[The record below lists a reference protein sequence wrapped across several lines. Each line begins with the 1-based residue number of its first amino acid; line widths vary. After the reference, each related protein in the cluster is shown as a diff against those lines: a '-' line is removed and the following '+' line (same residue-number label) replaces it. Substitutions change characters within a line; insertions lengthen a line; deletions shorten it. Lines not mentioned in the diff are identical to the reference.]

1 MAGSLKNIGLTSLD
15 DLFKT
20 DEQRQADAQERVQI
34 VPADQVF
41 PYARQPYSI
50 DRPTQDLAQLMD
62 SIERV
67 GIAEPLIVRPRDGGG
82 YEIIAGHRRDYCA
95 KTIGL
100 ETRPVIVREYSD
112 EDADILVVDYWKAH
126 HDQQEAQRGP
136 KERGSVQY
144 ATDQVETTGRR
155 SALAAA
161 DGGRRAIR
169 QIKKRHD
176 RGEPV
181 GRKKTATEPKKNNP
195 SADGAYQSSPY
206 DSYYPSVRR
215 DGTRQAAEQR
225 RVELGRQKA
234 VEDHFESVAEPEI
247 QSSFE
252 VPRARMS
259 QYDAPQSTPLEQ
271 GRKKAVRDAVKKRQ
285 AAQRILDGHGAAS
298 RVEQAA
304 VTPAKVSRP
313 QIKTRQSCL
322 GATAH
327 RQRTVKNAV
336 MGKSA
341 EPIKGASA
349 KATQKAR
356 QAVQRRLQRKMVMQ
370 SAGSTQRGVRQL
382 EQWAAAA
389 AKAIV
394 HTVKAA
400 VSRLFAAGG
409 GVVVLILLLLLIM
422 VGAIAASPFGILVS
436 NESSTPD
443 AVPISAAIAQVNYDF
458 NAQLEA
464 LQGADTYDDVTIAG
478 EMADWV
484 DVLAIFAVKT
494 AGSNDVD
501 ATDVVTMDADRVNRL
516 KAVFSD
522 MNTITS
528 TVETIHHTDSDPDD
542 DTDDSWTEKILHITI
557 TGKTAAEME
566 TEYGFTAQQMT
577 AVDELLAQRDMLEE
591 LIGSLTAISAGAA
604 DILRNLPEDLA
615 PERREVIKTACSLV
629 GKVNYFWGG
638 KSLVMGWDSRW
649 GAVQKV
655 TADGST
661 STGTYRPYGLDCSG
675 FVDWVFY
682 NATDGSYVIG
692 HGGGAASQHTYCTA
706 ISWADALPGDLV
718 FYPDDTH
725 VGIIAGWD
733 ESGNVRIVHCASG
746 YNNVVIT
753 GKEGFVSVGR
763 PRYFAE

>member
-1 MAGSLKNIGLTSLD
+1 MADIKTRPAMDKPKTLNRDFVPKEAGSI
-15 DLFKT
+15 
-20 DEQRQADAQERVQI
+20 
-34 VPADQVF
+34 
-41 PYARQPYSI
+41 
-50 DRPTQDLAQLMD
+50 
-62 SIERV
+62 
-67 GIAEPLIVRPRDGGG
+67 
-82 YEIIAGHRRDYCA
+82 
-95 KTIGL
+95 
-100 ETRPVIVREYSD
+100 
-112 EDADILVVDYWKAH
+112 WKAH

-161 DGGRRAIR
+161 DGGHRAIR

-176 RGEPV
+176 RAEPV
-181 GRKKTATEPKKNNP
+181 GQGKTATEPKKNNP

-206 DSYYPSVRR
+206 DRRYPGARR
-215 DGTRQAAEQR
+215 DGTRQTAEQH
-225 RVELGRQKA
+225 RVELGRKKA
-234 VEDHFESVAEPEI
+234 VEDHFESVDAPEI
-247 QSSFE
+247 HSNFE

-259 QYDAPQSTPLEQ
+259 QYDVPASPQSTPLEQ
-271 GRKKAVRDAVKKRQ
+271 GRKKAVRDAVKRRQ
-285 AAQRILDGHGAAS
+285 ATQHILDGHRAAS
-298 RVEQAA
+298 RVDQAA
-304 VTPAKVSRP
+304 VTPGKIDRP
-313 QIKTRQSCL
+313 QIKTRQSRP
-322 GATAH
+322 GAAAH
-327 RQRTVKNAV
+327 KQRTIKTAIG
-336 MGKSA
+336 GKDA
-341 EPIKGASA
+341 EPIKEATA
-349 KATQKAR
+349 KVTQKAR

-382 EQWAAAA
+382 GQWAAAA

-400 VSRLFAAGG
+400 VSGLFAAGG

-422 VGAIAASPFGILVS
+422 VGAIAASPFGILFS

-443 AVPISAAIAQVNYDF
+443 AVPISAAIAQVNYAF

-464 LQGADTYDDVTIAG
+464 LQVADTYDDVTIAG

-484 DVLAIFAVKT
+484 DVLVIFAVKT

-528 TVETIHHTDSDPDD
+528 TVETIYHADSDPND

-566 TEYGFTAQQMT
+566 TAYSFTAQQSD
-577 AVDELLAQRDMLEE
+577 AVDELLEQRDMLEE
-591 LIGSLTAISAGAA
+591 LIGNLSAIGADAA
-604 DILRNLPEDLA
+604 DILRNLPADLA
-615 PERREVIKTACSLV
+615 PERRAVMKAACSLI

-655 TADGST
+655 AADGSS

-682 NATDGSYVIG
+682 NSTEGNYIIG

-725 VGIIAGWD
+725 VGIVAGWD
-733 ESGNVRIVHCASG
+733 ENGNILIVHCASS

-753 GKEGFVSVGR
+753 GIEGFTSIAR
-763 PRYFAE
+763 PQYYAQ

>member
-1 MAGSLKNIGLTSLD
+1 MADIK
-15 DLFKT
+15 
-20 DEQRQADAQERVQI
+20 
-34 VPADQVF
+34 
-41 PYARQPYSI
+41 
-50 DRPTQDLAQLMD
+50 
-62 SIERV
+62 
-67 GIAEPLIVRPRDGGG
+67 
-82 YEIIAGHRRDYCA
+82 
-95 KTIGL
+95 
-100 ETRPVIVREYSD
+100 TRPAMDKPKTLNRDFVPKEAGNI
-112 EDADILVVDYWKAH
+112 WKQH

-155 SALAAA
+155 SALVAV

-169 QIKKRHD
+169 QIKKHHD
-176 RGEPV
+176 RAELV
-181 GRKKTATEPKKNNP
+181 EQEKTATEPKKNDP

-206 DSYYPSVRR
+206 DSRYPSARR
-215 DGTRQAAEQR
+215 DGIRQTAEQHH
-225 RVELGRQKA
+225 VELGMEKT
-234 VEDHFESVAEPEI
+234 VEDHFGSASVAESHI
-247 QSSFE
+247 SFE
-252 VPRARMS
+252 VPHLRTGRS
-259 QYDAPQSTPLEQ
+259 DVHPPHSPQSAPLEQ
-271 GRKKAVRDAVKKRQ
+271 GRKKAVRDAVKKHQ
-285 AAQRILDGHGAAS
+285 AAQRVLDGHGAALS
-298 RVEQAA
+298 VEQAV
-304 VTPAKVSRP
+304 VTPGKVDRP
-313 QIKTRQSCL
+313 QIKTRQSRP
-322 GATAH
+322 GVAAH
-327 RQRTVKNAV
+327 RQRTIKTA
-336 MGKSA
+336 MSEKGA
-341 EPIKGASA
+341 EPIRGAAA

-356 QAVQRRLQRKMVMQ
+356 QAVQRRLQRKMIVQ
-370 SAGSTQRGVRQL
+370 SVGSTQRGVRQL
-382 EQWAAAA
+382 GQWAAAA

-400 VSRLFAAGG
+400 VSGLFAAGG

-422 VGAIAASPFGILVS
+422 VDAIAASPFGILFS
-436 NESSTPD
+436 NESSTQD

-464 LQGADTYDDVTIAG
+464 LQGADTYDGVTIAG

-501 ATDVVTMDADRVNRL
+501 ATDVVTMDVDRVTRL
-516 KAVFSD
+516 KAVFSY
-522 MNTITS
+522 MNIITS
-528 TVETIHHTDSDPDD
+528 TVETIHHADSDPDD

-566 TEYGFTAQQMT
+566 TAYSFTAQQSDT
-577 AVDELLAQRDMLEE
+577 VDELLEQRDMLEE
-591 LIGSLTAISAGAA
+591 LIGNLTAISADAA
-604 DILRNLPEDLA
+604 DIIKNLPAELA
-615 PERREVIKTACSLV
+615 PERRAVIKTACSLV

-638 KSLVMGWDSRW
+638 KSLVMGWDNRW
-649 GAVQKV
+649 GTVQKV

-661 STGTYRPYGLDCSG
+661 STGSYRPYGLDCSG

-682 NATDGSYVIG
+682 NAADGGYIIG
-692 HGGGAASQHTYCTA
+692 HGGGAASQHSYCTA

-733 ESGNVRIVHCASG
+733 ENGNILIVHCASG

-753 GKEGFVSVGR
+753 RKEGFVSVGR

>member
-1 MAGSLKNIGLTSLD
+1 MADIKTRPAMDKPKTLNRDFVPKEAGSI
-15 DLFKT
+15 
-20 DEQRQADAQERVQI
+20 
-34 VPADQVF
+34 
-41 PYARQPYSI
+41 
-50 DRPTQDLAQLMD
+50 
-62 SIERV
+62 
-67 GIAEPLIVRPRDGGG
+67 
-82 YEIIAGHRRDYCA
+82 
-95 KTIGL
+95 
-100 ETRPVIVREYSD
+100 
-112 EDADILVVDYWKAH
+112 WKAH

-155 SALAAA
+155 SAFAAA

-176 RGEPV
+176 RAEPV
-181 GRKKTATEPKKNNP
+181 GQEKTATEPKKNNP
-195 SADGAYQSSPY
+195 SAEGAYQSSPY
-206 DSYYPSVRR
+206 DRRYPSARR
-215 DGTRQAAEQR
+215 DGTRQTAEQH
-225 RVELGRQKA
+225 RVELGMEKA

-247 QSSFE
+247 HSSFE

-259 QYDAPQSTPLEQ
+259 QYDVPASPQSAPLEQ
-271 GRKKAVRDAVKKRQ
+271 GRKKAVRDVVKKRQ
-285 AAQRILDGHGAAS
+285 TARQVWDGHGVAS
-298 RVEQAA
+298 RVEQTA
-304 VTPAKVSRP
+304 VAPAKFDRP
-313 QIKTRQSCL
+313 QIKTRQSHP
-322 GATAH
+322 GAAAH

-370 SAGSTQRGVRQL
+370 SADSTQRGVRQL
-382 EQWAAAA
+382 GQWAAAA

-394 HTVKAA
+394 HTVKTA
-400 VSRLFAAGG
+400 VSGFFAAGG

-422 VGAIAASPFGILVS
+422 VGAIAASPFGILFS
-436 NESSTPD
+436 NENSTTD
-443 AVPISAAIAQVNYDF
+443 TVPISAAIAQVNYDF

-522 MNTITS
+522 MNIITS
-528 TVETIHHTDSDPDD
+528 TVETIHHVDSDPDD

-557 TGKTAAEME
+557 TGKSAAEMV
-566 TEYGFTAQQMT
+566 TAYGFTAQQMT
-577 AVDELLAQRDMLEE
+577 AVDDLLEQRDILEE
-591 LIGSLTAISAGAA
+591 LIGNLTAVSADAA
-604 DILRNLPEDLA
+604 DIFRNLPEDLA
-615 PERREVIKTACSLV
+615 PERRAVIKTACSLV

-649 GAVQKV
+649 GTVQKV
-655 TADGST
+655 TADGSP

-682 NATDGSYVIG
+682 NATEGNYIIG

-706 ISWADALPGDLV
+706 ISWADALPGDLA

-725 VGIIAGWD
+725 VGIVAGWD
-733 ESGNVRIVHCASG
+733 ENGNILIVHCASG

-763 PRYFAE
+763 PRYFA

>member
-1 MAGSLKNIGLTSLD
+1 MADIKTRPAMDKPKTLNRDFVPKEAGSI
-15 DLFKT
+15 
-20 DEQRQADAQERVQI
+20 
-34 VPADQVF
+34 
-41 PYARQPYSI
+41 
-50 DRPTQDLAQLMD
+50 
-62 SIERV
+62 
-67 GIAEPLIVRPRDGGG
+67 
-82 YEIIAGHRRDYCA
+82 
-95 KTIGL
+95 
-100 ETRPVIVREYSD
+100 
-112 EDADILVVDYWKAH
+112 WKAH

-144 ATDQVETTGRR
+144 ATDQVEMTGRR

-161 DGGRRAIR
+161 DEGRRAIR

-181 GRKKTATEPKKNNP
+181 GQEKTATEPKKNNP

-206 DSYYPSVRR
+206 DRHYPSARR
-215 DGTRQAAEQR
+215 DGTRQTSEQH
-225 RVELGRQKA
+225 RVELGTKKA
-234 VEDHFESVAEPEI
+234 VEDHFGSVAEPEI
-247 QSSFE
+247 HSSFE
-252 VPRARMS
+252 VPRPRTGRFDVHPAHS
-259 QYDAPQSTPLEQ
+259 PQSAPLEQ

-285 AAQRILDGHGAAS
+285 AAQQVWDGHGAAS
-298 RVEQAA
+298 RVDQAA
-304 VTPAKVSRP
+304 VTPGKIDRP
-313 QIKTRQSCL
+313 HIKTRQSHP
-322 GATAH
+322 GAAAH
-327 RQRTVKNAV
+327 RQRTVKTTV
-336 MGKSA
+336 RGKIE
-341 EPIKGASA
+341 EPIKGAAA

-356 QAVQRRLQRKMVMQ
+356 QAVQRRWQRKMVMQ

-382 EQWAAAA
+382 AQWAAAA

-394 HTVKAA
+394 QTAKAA
-400 VSRLFAAGG
+400 VSGLFAAGG

-422 VGAIAASPFGILVS
+422 VGAIAASPFGILFS

-443 AVPISAAIAQVNYDF
+443 TVPLSAAIAQVNYDF
-458 NAQLEA
+458 NSQLEA

-484 DVLAIFAVKT
+484 EVLAIFAVKT

-522 MNTITS
+522 MNIITS
-528 TVETIHHTDSDPDD
+528 TVETIHHADSDPDD
-542 DTDDSWTEKILHITI
+542 DTDDSWTEKILHIMI
-557 TGKTAAEME
+557 TEKTAAEME

-591 LIGSLTAISAGAA
+591 LIGNLTAISAEAA
-604 DILRNLPEDLA
+604 DILRSLAAELA

-638 KSLVMGWDSRW
+638 KALVMGWDSRW
-649 GAVQKV
+649 GTVQRV

-682 NATDGSYVIG
+682 NATEGNYIIG
-692 HGGGAASQHTYCTA
+692 HGGGAASQHSYCTA

-725 VGIIAGWD
+725 VGIVAGWD
-733 ESGNVRIVHCASG
+733 ENGNILIVHCASG

-753 GKEGFVSVGR
+753 GKEGFASIGS
-763 PRYFAE
+763 PLFFAE

>member
-1 MAGSLKNIGLTSLD
+1 MTDIKTRHAMDKPKIINRDFVPKEAGSI
-15 DLFKT
+15 
-20 DEQRQADAQERVQI
+20 
-34 VPADQVF
+34 
-41 PYARQPYSI
+41 
-50 DRPTQDLAQLMD
+50 
-62 SIERV
+62 
-67 GIAEPLIVRPRDGGG
+67 
-82 YEIIAGHRRDYCA
+82 
-95 KTIGL
+95 
-100 ETRPVIVREYSD
+100 
-112 EDADILVVDYWKAH
+112 WKAH

-144 ATDQVETTGRR
+144 ATDKVETTGRR
-155 SALAAA
+155 SALAAV

-169 QIKKRHD
+169 QIKKHHD

-181 GRKKTATEPKKNNP
+181 GQEKTATEPKKDNA

-206 DSYYPSVRR
+206 DRRYPSARR
-215 DGTRQAAEQR
+215 DGTRQTAEQH
-225 RVELGRQKA
+225 RVELGMEKA

-247 QSSFE
+247 HSSFE

-259 QYDAPQSTPLEQ
+259 QYDVPASTQSAPLEQ

-285 AAQRILDGHGAAS
+285 AAHRVLDGHGAAS
-298 RVEQAA
+298 RVEQAV
-304 VTPAKVSRP
+304 VTPAKVDRP
-313 QIKTRQSCL
+313 QIKTRQSRP
-322 GATAH
+322 GAAAH
-327 RQRTVKNAV
+327 RQRTVKTIV
-336 MGKSA
+336 SEKGA
-341 EPIKGASA
+341 EPIRGTAA
-349 KATQKAR
+349 KTTQKAR

-382 EQWAAAA
+382 GQWAAAA

-394 HTVKAA
+394 QTTKATV
-400 VSRLFAAGG
+400 SGLFAAGG

-422 VGAIAASPFGILVS
+422 VGAIAASPFGILFS
-436 NESSTPD
+436 NESRTPD

-464 LQGADTYDDVTIAG
+464 LQGADTYNDVTIAG
-478 EMADWV
+478 EMADWM

-501 ATDVVTMDADRVNRL
+501 ATDVVTMDADRVKRL

-522 MNTITS
+522 MNIITS
-528 TVETIHHTDSDPDD
+528 TVETIHHADSDPDD

-557 TGKTAAEME
+557 TGKTAAEMV

-591 LIGSLTAISAGAA
+591 LIGNLTAVSADAA
-604 DILRNLPEDLA
+604 DILRSLPVDLS

-649 GAVQKV
+649 GMVQKV

-682 NATDGSYVIG
+682 NATDGGYIIG

-725 VGIIAGWD
+725 VGIVAGWD
-733 ESGNVRIVHCASG
+733 ENGDILIVHCASS

-753 GKEGFVSVGR
+753 GKEGFASIAR
-763 PRYFAE
+763 PLYFTE

>member
-1 MAGSLKNIGLTSLD
+1 MADIKTRPAMDKPKTLNRDFVPKEAGSI
-15 DLFKT
+15 
-20 DEQRQADAQERVQI
+20 
-34 VPADQVF
+34 
-41 PYARQPYSI
+41 
-50 DRPTQDLAQLMD
+50 
-62 SIERV
+62 
-67 GIAEPLIVRPRDGGG
+67 
-82 YEIIAGHRRDYCA
+82 
-95 KTIGL
+95 
-100 ETRPVIVREYSD
+100 
-112 EDADILVVDYWKAH
+112 WKQH

-181 GRKKTATEPKKNNP
+181 GQEKTATEPKKNNP

-206 DSYYPSVRR
+206 DSRYPSARR
-215 DGTRQAAEQR
+215 DGTRQTAEQHHA
-225 RVELGRQKA
+225 ELGVEKA
-234 VEDHFESVAEPEI
+234 VEDHFESVAEPGI
-247 QSSFE
+247 LSSFE
-252 VPRARMS
+252 VPRARIS
-259 QYDAPQSTPLEQ
+259 QYDVPASPQSTPLEQ

-285 AAQRILDGHGAAS
+285 EAQRALDGHRAVS

-304 VTPAKVSRP
+304 VTPIKVDRP
-313 QIKTRQSCL
+313 QIKTRQNRP
-322 GATAH
+322 GAATH
-327 RQRTVKNAV
+327 RQNTIKTT
-336 MGKSA
+336 MGEKGT
-341 EPIKGASA
+341 EPIQRTAA

-356 QAVQRRLQRKMVMQ
+356 QTLQQRLQRKMVIR
-370 SAGSTQRGVRQL
+370 SADSTQRGVRQL
-382 EQWAAAA
+382 GQWAAAA
-389 AKAIV
+389 AKAMV

-400 VSRLFAAGG
+400 VSGLFAAGG

-422 VGAIAASPFGILVS
+422 VGAIAASPFGILFS

-522 MNTITS
+522 MNRITS
-528 TVETIHHTDSDPDD
+528 TVETIHHADSDPDD

-557 TGKTAAEME
+557 TEKSAAEME

-591 LIGSLTAISAGAA
+591 LIGNLTAISADAA
-604 DILRNLPEDLA
+604 DILKNLPVDLS
-615 PERREVIKTACSLV
+615 PERRAVIKTACSLV

-649 GAVQKV
+649 GTMQKV
-655 TADGST
+655 TADGSS

-675 FVDWVFY
+675 C
-682 NATDGSYVIG
+682 ATRS
-692 HGGGAASQHTYCTA
+692 
-706 ISWADALPGDLV
+706 
-718 FYPDDTH
+718 
-725 VGIIAGWD
+725 
-733 ESGNVRIVHCASG
+733 
-746 YNNVVIT
+746 
-753 GKEGFVSVGR
+753 
-763 PRYFAE
+763 

>member
-67 GIAEPLIVRPRDGGG
+67 G
-82 YEIIAGHRRDYCA
+82 
-95 KTIGL
+95 
-100 ETRPVIVREYSD
+100 
-112 EDADILVVDYWKAH
+112 
-126 HDQQEAQRGP
+126 
-136 KERGSVQY
+136 
-144 ATDQVETTGRR
+144 
-155 SALAAA
+155 
-161 DGGRRAIR
+161 
-169 QIKKRHD
+169 
-176 RGEPV
+176 
-181 GRKKTATEPKKNNP
+181 TA
-195 SADGAYQSSPY
+195 S
-206 DSYYPSVRR
+206 
-215 DGTRQAAEQR
+215 
-225 RVELGRQKA
+225 
-234 VEDHFESVAEPEI
+234 H
-247 QSSFE
+247 
-252 VPRARMS
+252 
-259 QYDAPQSTPLEQ
+259 
-271 GRKKAVRDAVKKRQ
+271 
-285 AAQRILDGHGAAS
+285 
-298 RVEQAA
+298 VEQAA
-304 VTPAKVSRP
+304 VTPGKIDRP
-313 QIKTRQSCL
+313 QIKTRQSRP
-322 GATAH
+322 GAAAH
-327 RQRTVKNAV
+327 RQRTIKTAIG
-336 MGKSA
+336 GKDA
-341 EPIKGASA
+341 EPIKEATA

-356 QAVQRRLQRKMVMQ
+356 QAVQRRLQRKMVAQ

-382 EQWAAAA
+382 GQWAAAA
-389 AKAIV
+389 TKAIV

-400 VSRLFAAGG
+400 VIGLFAAGG

-422 VGAIAASPFGILVS
+422 VGAIAASPFGILFS

-464 LQGADTYDDVTIAG
+464 LQGADTYDNVTIAG

-494 AGSNDVD
+494 AGSNDVN

-522 MNTITS
+522 MNIITS
-528 TVETIHHTDSDPDD
+528 TVETIHHADSDPDD

-577 AVDELLAQRDMLEE
+577 AVDELLEQRDMLEE
-591 LIGSLTAISAGAA
+591 LIGNLTAISADAA
-604 DILRNLPEDLA
+604 DILRNLPADLA

-649 GAVQKV
+649 GTVQKV
-655 TADGST
+655 TAHGSS
-661 STGTYRPYGLDCSG
+661 STGTCRPYGLDCSG

-682 NATDGSYVIG
+682 NATDGGYIIG

-725 VGIIAGWD
+725 VGIVGGRD
-733 ESGNVRIVHCASG
+733 ESGNPLIIHCASSH
-746 YNNVVIT
+746 NNVVIT
-753 GKEGFVSVGR
+753 GLEDFTSVGR
-763 PRYFAE
+763 PNYYTE

>member
-1 MAGSLKNIGLTSLD
+1 MADIKTRPAMDKPKALNRDFVPKEAGSI
-15 DLFKT
+15 
-20 DEQRQADAQERVQI
+20 
-34 VPADQVF
+34 
-41 PYARQPYSI
+41 
-50 DRPTQDLAQLMD
+50 
-62 SIERV
+62 
-67 GIAEPLIVRPRDGGG
+67 
-82 YEIIAGHRRDYCA
+82 
-95 KTIGL
+95 
-100 ETRPVIVREYSD
+100 
-112 EDADILVVDYWKAH
+112 WKAH

-136 KERGSVQY
+136 KERGSIQY

-155 SALAAA
+155 SALAVA

-181 GRKKTATEPKKNNP
+181 GQEKTATEPKKDNP

-206 DSYYPSVRR
+206 DSHYPSARR
-215 DGTRQAAEQR
+215 DGTRQTAEQH
-225 RVELGRQKA
+225 RVELGKKKA
-234 VEDHFESVAEPEI
+234 VEDHLGSTSSPGI
-247 QSSFE
+247 HSSFE
-252 VPRARMS
+252 VPRPRSS
-259 QYDAPQSTPLEQ
+259 QSDVHPPHSPQSAPLEQ
-271 GRKKAVRDAVKKRQ
+271 GRKKTARDAVKTRQ
-285 AAQRILDGHGAAS
+285 TAQQILDGHGATS
-298 RVEQAA
+298 RVEQVA
-304 VTPAKVSRP
+304 VTPGKIERP
-313 QIKTRQSCL
+313 QIKTRQSHS
-322 GATAH
+322 GAAAH
-327 RQRTVKNAV
+327 RQRTVKTSIR
-336 MGKSA
+336 GKIE

-349 KATQKAR
+349 KVTQKAR
-356 QAVQRRLQRKMVMQ
+356 QAVQRRLQRKMAMQ

-382 EQWAAAA
+382 GQWAAAA
-389 AKAIV
+389 AKVIV

-400 VSRLFAAGG
+400 VSGLFAAGG

-422 VGAIAASPFGILVS
+422 VGAIAASPFGILFS
-436 NESSTPD
+436 NESRTPD

-501 ATDVVTMDADRVNRL
+501 ATDVVAMDADRVNRL

-528 TVETIHHTDSDPDD
+528 TVETIHHADSDPDD
-542 DTDDSWTEKILHITI
+542 DTDDSWTEKVLHITI
-557 TGKTAAEME
+557 TGKTAAAME
-566 TEYGFTAQQMT
+566 AEYGFKAQQMT

-591 LIGSLTAISAGAA
+591 LIGNLTAISADAA
-604 DILRNLPEDLA
+604 DIFRNLPADLA

-638 KSLVMGWDSRW
+638 KSLVMGWDIRW
-649 GAVQKV
+649 GTVQKV
-655 TADGST
+655 TADGSS

-682 NATDGSYVIG
+682 NATDGGYIIG

-706 ISWADALPGDLV
+706 ISWADVLPGDLV

-725 VGIIAGWD
+725 VGIVAGWD
-733 ESGNVRIVHCASG
+733 ENGNVLIVHCASG

-753 GKEGFVSVGR
+753 GKEGFVSIGR
-763 PRYFAE
+763 PIYFTE

>member
-1 MAGSLKNIGLTSLD
+1 MADIKTRPAMDKPKTLNRDFVPKEAGSI
-15 DLFKT
+15 
-20 DEQRQADAQERVQI
+20 
-34 VPADQVF
+34 
-41 PYARQPYSI
+41 
-50 DRPTQDLAQLMD
+50 
-62 SIERV
+62 
-67 GIAEPLIVRPRDGGG
+67 
-82 YEIIAGHRRDYCA
+82 
-95 KTIGL
+95 
-100 ETRPVIVREYSD
+100 
-112 EDADILVVDYWKAH
+112 WKAH

-155 SALAAA
+155 SAFAAA

-176 RGEPV
+176 RGKPV
-181 GRKKTATEPKKNNP
+181 GQEKTATEPKKNNL
-195 SADGAYQSSPY
+195 SAEGAYQSSPY
-206 DSYYPSVRR
+206 DSRYPSARR
-215 DGTRQAAEQR
+215 DGTRQTAEQH

-234 VEDHFESVAEPEI
+234 VEDHLGSATSPEI
-247 QSSFE
+247 HSSFE
-252 VPRARMS
+252 VPHPRTGQSDVHPPHPA
-259 QYDAPQSTPLEQ
+259 QSTSSEQ

-285 AAQRILDGHGAAS
+285 AAQQVWDGHGAAS
-298 RVEQAA
+298 GVEQAA
-304 VTPAKVSRP
+304 VTPGKVDCP
-313 QIKTRQSCL
+313 QIKTRQSRP
-322 GATAH
+322 GAATH
-327 RQRTVKNAV
+327 RQNTIKTT
-336 MGKSA
+336 MGAKDT
-341 EPIKGASA
+341 EPVRGTAA

-356 QAVQRRLQRKMVMQ
+356 QTVQRRLQRKMVMR
-370 SAGSTQRGVRQL
+370 SAGFTQRSVSQL
-382 EQWAAAA
+382 AQWAAAA

-400 VSRLFAAGG
+400 ASGLFAAGG

-422 VGAIAASPFGILVS
+422 VGAIAASPFGILFS

-443 AVPISAAIAQVNYDF
+443 TVPISAAIAQVNYDF

-522 MNTITS
+522 MNIITS
-528 TVETIHHTDSDPDD
+528 TVETIYHADSDPED
-542 DTDDSWTEKILHITI
+542 DTDDNWTEKIQHITI
-557 TGKTAAEME
+557 TGKTAAEMV
-566 TEYGFTAQQMT
+566 TEYGFTAQQIT
-577 AVDELLAQRDMLEE
+577 AVDELLEQREMLEE
-591 LIGSLTAISAGAA
+591 LIGNLTAISADAA
-604 DILRNLPEDLA
+604 DILRNLPADLA

-649 GAVQKV
+649 GTVQKV

-682 NATDGSYVIG
+682 NATEGNYIIG
-692 HGGGAASQHTYCTA
+692 HGGGAASQHSYCTA
-706 ISWADALPGDLV
+706 ISWEDALPGDLV

-725 VGIIAGWD
+725 VGIVAGWD
-733 ESGNVRIVHCASG
+733 ESGNVLIVHCASG

-753 GKEGFVSVGR
+753 RKEGFVSVGR

>member
-1 MAGSLKNIGLTSLD
+1 MADIKTRPAMDRPKTLNRDFVPKEAGSI
-15 DLFKT
+15 
-20 DEQRQADAQERVQI
+20 
-34 VPADQVF
+34 
-41 PYARQPYSI
+41 
-50 DRPTQDLAQLMD
+50 
-62 SIERV
+62 
-67 GIAEPLIVRPRDGGG
+67 
-82 YEIIAGHRRDYCA
+82 
-95 KTIGL
+95 
-100 ETRPVIVREYSD
+100 
-112 EDADILVVDYWKAH
+112 WKQH

-155 SALAAA
+155 SALAAV

-176 RGEPV
+176 QAEPV
-181 GRKKTATEPKKNNP
+181 GQEKTATELKKNNP

-206 DSYYPSVRR
+206 DSHYPNARR
-215 DGTRQAAEQR
+215 DGTRQTAEQH
-225 RVELGRQKA
+225 RVELGRPKA
-234 VEDHFESVAEPEI
+234 VEDHFGSAAAPESHI
-247 QSSFE
+247 SFE

-259 QYDAPQSTPLEQ
+259 QYDVPASPLSTPLEQ

-285 AAQRILDGHGAAS
+285 AAQHILDGHGVAS
-298 RVEQAA
+298 CVEQAA
-304 VTPAKVSRP
+304 VIPGKIDHP
-313 QIKTRQSCL
+313 QIKTRQSRP
-322 GATAH
+322 GAAAH
-327 RQRTVKNAV
+327 RQCTIKTA
-336 MGKSA
+336 MSEKGA
-341 EPIKGASA
+341 EPIQGAAA

-356 QAVQRRLQRKMVMQ
+356 QTVQRRLQRKMVMQ
-370 SAGSTQRGVRQL
+370 FAGSTQRGVRQL
-382 EQWAAAA
+382 GQWAAAA
-389 AKAIV
+389 TKAIV

-400 VSRLFAAGG
+400 VSGLFAVGG
-409 GVVVLILLLLLIM
+409 GVVVLILLFLLIM
-422 VGAIAASPFGILVS
+422 VGAISASPFGILFS

-484 DVLAIFAVKT
+484 DVLVIFSVKT

-522 MNTITS
+522 MNIITS
-528 TVETIHHTDSDPDD
+528 TVETIHHADSDPDD

-557 TGKTAAEME
+557 TGKSAAEME
-566 TEYGFTAQQMT
+566 TAYSFTVQQSD
-577 AVDELLAQRDMLEE
+577 AVDELLEQREMLKE
-591 LIGSLTAISAGAA
+591 LIGNLTAISADTAG
-604 DILRNLPEDLA
+604 ILRNLPADLA

-649 GAVQKV
+649 GTVQKV
-655 TADGST
+655 TADGSS

-682 NATDGSYVIG
+682 NATEGNYIIG

-718 FYPDDTH
+718 FYPNDTH
-725 VGIIAGWD
+725 VGIVADWD
-733 ESGNVRIVHCASG
+733 ENGNILIVHCASG